1 MSVLQDQALP
11 NAGQKDAVNA
21 EMFLKHSLCPG
32 PDLATAED
40 TETQPWLGFKESKVS
55 RGNR

>member
-1 MSVLQDQALP
+1 MLQDQALP